1 MSEHGSGKTTRLAR
15 VVPRTRWERTLLM
28 GFSALMGLAMVALSL
43 LCGGVTFLDA
53 LMTDPLQVAAGAA
66 AAFALGSPYLL
77 VILWLDRNEPEPPW
91 LVVATLMWGGLT
103 ATGVSI
109 FFNDLFSL
117 FAMAGTQNAELAGML
132 TRSFSA
138 PVVEEIAKGSALL
151 VIYLFFRR
159 HFDSVL
165 DGVVYGALLGLG
177 FAVVENALYYQRPES
192 VQEFAQLV
200 LLRSV
205 LTGAGTHMCFTA
217 CTGAAV
223 GAFRVLRSGFWRY
236 LLPPI
241 GLALGIGAHFAWN
254 TFVGLFVAPFEAEL
268 AQLFIGIP
276 FAVLFLQVP
285 FMLLVAIVAFLAS
298 MHENRILVA
307 YLETESDSVLRDGEL
322 AVLVPSRRR
331 LSYLLSVFVGDGPG
345 AWWRQRRRFGLL
357 VSLAFEKWHMD
368 READDA
374 SDDAALHAV
383 RVQGLRRQ
391 LKKTT

>member
-1 MSEHGSGKTTRLAR
+1 MSEQGNGETTRLAR
-15 VVPRTRWERTLLM
+15 VVPRTRWERALLM

-43 LCGGVTFLDA
+43 LCGGLTFLDA
-53 LMTDPLQVAAGAA
+53 LVMDPLQLAAGAA
-66 AAFALGSPYLL
+66 AAFVLGTPFLL

-91 LVVATLMWGGLT
+91 LVVATLMWGGVT
-103 ATGVSI
+103 ATGVSL
-109 FFNDLFSL
+109 FFNRLFSVVATL
-117 FAMAGTQNAELAGML
+117 GTQNAELAGML

-177 FAVVENALYYQRPES
+177 FAVVENTLYYQRPES
-192 VQEFAQLV
+192 VEEFAQLV

-223 GAFRVLRSGFWRY
+223 GAFRVLRSGLWRY
-236 LLPPI
+236 LLPPM
-241 GLALGIGAHFAWN
+241 GLGLGIGAHFAWN
-254 TFVGLFVAPFEAEL
+254 TFAGLFVAPFEAEL
-268 AQLFIGIP
+268 AQLFIGVP
-276 FAVLFLQVP
+276 LAVLFLQVP
-285 FMLLVAIVAFLAS
+285 FMLLVAVVAWLAS
-298 MHENRILVA
+298 MHEHRILVA
-307 YLETESDSVLRDGEL
+307 YLETESGSVLRDGEL

-331 LSYLLSVFVGDGPG
+331 FAHLLSVLLGSGAG
-345 AWWRQRRRFGLL
+345 AWWRQRHRYGLL

-383 RVQGLRRQ
+383 RVRDLRRQ
-391 LKKTT
+391 LKGTL